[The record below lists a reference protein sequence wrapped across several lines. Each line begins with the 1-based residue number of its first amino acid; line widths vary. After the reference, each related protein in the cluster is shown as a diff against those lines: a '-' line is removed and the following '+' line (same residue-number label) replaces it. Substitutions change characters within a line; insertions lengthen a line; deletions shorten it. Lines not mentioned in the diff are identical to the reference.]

1 MQYNLLIPIDS
12 VVLCYRHIKYHIEID
27 GKIDVSTI
35 GSDLNLENKRFV
47 N

>member
-12 VVLCYRHIKYHIEID
+12 VVYYRHIKYHIEID

-35 GSDLNLENKRFV
+35 GSGLNLENKRFV
-47 N
+47 I